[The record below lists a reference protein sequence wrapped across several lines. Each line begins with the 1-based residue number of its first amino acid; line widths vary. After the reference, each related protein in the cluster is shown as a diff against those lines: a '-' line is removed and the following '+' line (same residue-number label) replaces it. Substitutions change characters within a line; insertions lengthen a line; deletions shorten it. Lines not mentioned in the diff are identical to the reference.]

1 MTGPMSIRRAV
12 LVAVAPLLLTACGGD
27 EPPTRSKD
35 IEPGPACATTGTVEA
50 KPVPELEAAVAPYRE
65 PGDKLRITERFGD
78 TAEVELSSPCQDEL
92 PSRVTLLKTGR
103 GWVVTSV
110 IRCG

>member
-1 MTGPMSIRRAV
+1 MRIRRAV
-12 LVAVAPLLLTACGGD
+12 LVAVTPLLLTACGGD

-35 IEPGPACATTGTVEA
+35 IKPGPTCATTGTVKA
-50 KPVPELEAAVAPYRE
+50 KPVAELEQAVEPYRE

-78 TAEVELSSPCQDEL
+78 TAEVELSGGSQGEV
-92 PSRVTLLKTGR
+92 PSRVTLLRAGG